1 MEEFNMKDLYN
12 NIKVEN
18 TIAPVVG
25 TNGGAPA
32 EVVID
37 MAGCNS
43 AVILIATGVEAG
55 TLDGS
60 NYWTFTM
67 THADDDRTG
76 VAGSYSNV
84 EAADVQGVTPS
95 SGIVL
100 TLDAN
105 GETPQITKIGYVGG
119 KRFVKITP
127 GETGTA
133 QNLPQAVITVKGALL
148 DTPPIA

>member
-1 MEEFNMKDLYN
+1 MKDLYN
-12 NIKVEN
+12 NIIAAQ

-32 EVVID
+32 EVEVD
-37 MAGCNS
+37 LAGCES
-43 AVILIATGVEAG
+43 AVLLISTGVEAG

-67 THADDDRTG
+67 THADDDGTG
-76 VAGSYSNV
+76 VAGSYANV
-84 EAADVQGVTPS
+84 AAADVQGVTPS

-105 GETPQITKIGYVGG
+105 AETPQITKIGYVGG

-133 QNLPQAVITVKGALL
+133 QNLPMEVITIKGDLL
-148 DTPPIA
+148 DAPPIA

>member
-1 MEEFNMKDLYN
+1 MKDLYN
-12 NIKVEN
+12 KIIAEQ

-25 TNGGAPA
+25 TNSGAPA
-32 EVVID
+32 EVVVD
-37 MAGCNS
+37 LAGCNS
-43 AVILIATGVEAG
+43 AVFLISTGVEAG

-67 THADDDRTG
+67 THADDDGTG

-84 EAADVQGVTPS
+84 AAADVQGVTPA
-95 SGIVL
+95 SGVVL

-105 GETPQITKIGYVGG
+105 GETPQICKIGYVGG

-127 GETGTA
+127 GETGNA
-133 QNLPQAVITVKGALL
+133 QNLPQEVITIKGALL
-148 DTPPIA
+148 DAPPIS

>member
-1 MEEFNMKDLYN
+1 MKDLYN
-12 NIKVEN
+12 SIIAEQ

-25 TNGGAPA
+25 TNGGAPDA
-32 EVVID
+32 VEID
-37 MAGCNS
+37 LAGCES
-43 AVILIATGVEAG
+43 AVLLISTGVEAG

-67 THADDDRTG
+67 THADDNG
-76 VAGSYSNV
+76 KGAAGSYANV

-105 GETPQITKIGYVGG
+105 AETPQICKIGYIGG

-133 QNLPQAVITVKGALL
+133 QNLPMAVITIKGDLL
-148 DTPPIA
+148 DAPPIS

>member
-1 MEEFNMKDLYN
+1 MKDLYN
-12 NIKVEN
+12 KIIAEQS
-18 TIAPVVG
+18 IAPVVG

-32 EVVID
+32 EVVVD
-37 MAGCNS
+37 LAGCNS
-43 AVILIATGVEAG
+43 AVFLISTGVEAG

-67 THADDDRTG
+67 THADDDGTG

-84 EAADVQGVTPS
+84 AAADVQGVTPA
-95 SGIVL
+95 SGVVL

-105 GETPQITKIGYVGG
+105 GETPQICKIGYIGG

-127 GETGTA
+127 GESGTA
-133 QNLPQAVITVKGALL
+133 QNLPQEVITIKGALL
-148 DTPPIA
+148 DAPPIS